1 MVSGPH
7 VKAAQAENKTTLS
20 QRIRRLIEWCQKNN
34 LPSDISNPIKELHQ
48 NIAVCKVAY
57 DQFGSLRTRN
67 MVDRLMQR
75 MDPHLFST
83 QYFRESIT
91 SAELSLRGWT
101 LIQNFAPYN
110 LGQFS

>member
-1 MVSGPH
+1 MLTGKKILIGVTGSI
-7 VKAAQAENKTTLS
+7 AAY
-20 QRIRRLIEWCQKNN
+20 
-34 LPSDISNPIKELHQ
+34 
-48 NIAVCKVAY
+48 KVAY
-57 DQFGSLRTRN
+57 DHPGSHRTSN

-83 QYFRESIT
+83 QYFHESIT
-91 SAELSLRGWT
+91 AAELSIRGWT

>member
-34 LPSDISNPIKELHQ
+34 MPSDISNPIKELRQ
-48 NIAVCKVAY
+48 NIAADKVAY
-57 DQFGSLRTRN
+57 DHPGSHRTSN

-83 QYFRESIT
+83 QYFHESIT
-91 SAELSLRGWT
+91 AAELSIRGWT

-110 LGQFS
+110 LCQFS